1 VGFVTQLH
9 TGGAAAV
16 RLPSTPVSTTRVAE
30 VWDRDGGHCVWCS
43 AAVWPRDRTV
53 EHLLPRSR
61 GGSDGHHNLLPACR
75 ACNRA
80 RRSQAAAA
88 YARRRAADG
97 RDVDAALLV
106 RGLERLVQDG
116 TTAERRYGGRQARMV
131 SDWQASERAL
141 AAHAARFA

>member
-1 VGFVTQLH
+1 MSTGRVT
-9 TGGAAAV
+9 
-16 RLPSTPVSTTRVAE
+16 E
-30 VWDRDGGHCVWCS
+30 IWDRDGGRCVWCA

-61 GGSDGHHNLLPACR
+61 GGSDAHHNLLPACR

-106 RGLERLVQDG
+106 RGLDRLAADG
-116 TTAERRYGGRQARMV
+116 TTAERRYGARQARMV
-131 SDWQASERAL
+131 RDWRASERAV